1 LAGHDSLVGQT
12 GKHIRPQILFSFGIS
27 GAIQHTAACNDARF
41 IIAVNKNPNA
51 IMMKRADV
59 AIVADA
65 SQICMT
71 LIQEL
76 KRRIR

>member
-1 LAGHDSLVGQT
+1 
-12 GKHIRPQILFSFGIS
+12 
-27 GAIQHTAACNDARF
+27 
-41 IIAVNKNPNA
+41 VNKNPNA
-51 IMMKRADV
+51 AMMKRADV

-65 SQICMT
+65 SQICTT